1 MEIKLYQEMYSVES
15 QHWWF
20 RARRDILLSLILKYL
35 PKGCVLDVGCGTGF
49 ILESLKTQYASQYET
64 WGIDI
69 SEIAIQFC
77 QEKGLTQVSQ
87 GILENNALPEHY
99 FELIMFLDMI
109 EHLEHD
115 LPALT
120 QAKHYLKPQGQL
132 LITVPAYQFLWSAH
146 DEVHH
151 HKRRYTKKQI
161 IELLSQAG
169 YEVVFVSYFNT
180 FLFPLI
186 AIARLIGNQL
196 NRHHRSDV
204 KLPSALVNQ
213 ILYQVFRSEKNL
225 FPNLS
230 FPFGVSLVCLARNLE
245 NHNLE

>member
-1 MEIKLYQEMYSVES
+1 METKLYQEMYDVENL
-15 QHWWF
+15 HWWF
-20 RARRDILLSLILKYL
+20 RARRDILISLILKYL
-35 PKGCVLDVGCGTGF
+35 SKGCVLDIGCGTGF
-49 ILESLKTQYASQYET
+49 ILEPLETQYISKYET

-77 QEKGLTQVSQ
+77 QEKGLTQVIQ
-87 GILENNALPEHY
+87 GILENNVLPEHY
-99 FELIMFLDMI
+99 FDLIMFLDII

-115 LPALT
+115 LSALT
-120 QAKHYLKPQGQL
+120 QAKHYLKFQGQI

-146 DEVHH
+146 DEIHC

-161 IELLSQAG
+161 IKLLYQSG
-169 YEVVFVSYFNT
+169 YEVVFISYFNT

-186 AIARLIGNQL
+186 AIARLIGNLL
-196 NRHHRSDV
+196 NRHHTSDV
-204 KLPSALVNQ
+204 KLPSALVNHV
-213 ILYQVFRSEKNL
+213 LYQVFRSEKNL

-245 NHNLE
+245 NHNPE

>member
-1 MEIKLYQEMYSVES
+1 METKLYQEMYCVEN

-20 RARRDILLSLILKYL
+20 RARRSILSSLILKYL
-35 PKGCVLDVGCGTGF
+35 PQGKILDVGCGTGF
-49 ILESLKTQYASQYET
+49 ILEALKTQYEV

-69 SEIAIQFC
+69 SKIAIQFC
-77 QEKGLTQVSQ
+77 QEKGLTQVTQ
-87 GILENNALPEHY
+87 GVLDKNTLPEHY
-99 FELIMFLDMI
+99 FDLIMFLDMI

-115 LPALT
+115 LSALT
-120 QAKHYLKPQGQL
+120 QAKHYLKSQGQL

-146 DEVHH
+146 DEIHH
-151 HKRRYTKKQI
+151 HKRRYTKKQLT
-161 IELLSQAG
+161 ELLQQAG
-169 YEVVFVSYFNT
+169 YEVIFSSYFNT

-204 KLPSALVNQ
+204 KLPSALVNNV
-213 ILYQVFRSEKNL
+213 LYQVFRSEKNL

-245 NHNLE
+245 THNPE